1 MIFKEGDRM
10 KIKDPEKLKK
20 ARNLINM
27 LLEGINPLTYDSIP
41 QDSFL
46 NDPSMIRSFSYIGLV
61 LSQDIKEAEE
71 YERENSNKFS
81 GRSTSSDI
89 QPQEYK
95 NINDRIKSYK
105 LQVFNKSNLSDLKK
119 LAEYMEKNENSV

>member
-1 MIFKEGDRM
+1 M

-20 ARNLINM
+20 ARNIINM

-46 NDPSMIRSFSYIGLV
+46 NDPSMIRTFSYIGLV
-61 LSQDIKEAEE
+61 LNQDIKEAEKDE
-71 YERENSNKFS
+71 KEGTNKLSARPSNSE
-81 GRSTSSDI
+81 I
-89 QPQEYK
+89 HPQEYK

-105 LQVFNKSNLSDLKK
+105 LQVFNKSNSSDLKR

>member
-1 MIFKEGDRM
+1 
-10 KIKDPEKLKK
+10 
-20 ARNLINM
+20 
-27 LLEGINPLTYDSIP
+27 
-41 QDSFL
+41 
-46 NDPSMIRSFSYIGLV
+46 MIRTFSYIGLV
-61 LSQDIKEAEE
+61 LNQDIKEAEE
-71 YERENSNKFS
+71 EEKEKEGNNQFSN
-81 GRSTSSDI
+81 RASSSEI

>member
-1 MIFKEGDRM
+1 M

-20 ARNLINM
+20 ARNIINM

-46 NDPSMIRSFSYIGLV
+46 NDPSMIRTFSYIGLV
-61 LSQDIKEAEE
+61 LNQDIKEAEE
-71 YERENSNKFS
+71 EEKEGASNLS
-81 GRSTSSDI
+81 ARPPSSDI
-89 QPQEYK
+89 HPQEYK

>member
-1 MIFKEGDRM
+1 M

-20 ARNLINM
+20 ARNIINM

-46 NDPSMIRSFSYIGLV
+46 NDPSMIRTFSYIGLV
-61 LSQDIKEAEE
+61 LNQDIKEAEE
-71 YERENSNKFS
+71 DEKEGANKL
-81 GRSTSSDI
+81 STRPPSSEI
-89 QPQEYK
+89 HPQEYK